1 MQKLFG
7 AQSDEPA
14 QGNNAGALDMIDAL
28 YKIEMHA
35 NILAIREQQRRARFD
50 KSMAQWAQYW
60 PVALGILISLF
71 APQLREFVEAYRPW
85 GLWLSFPMVALAI
98 RPEVHMGSAMAAY
111 LPTALV
117 YLQFPLE
124 GLLAKVALKGHI
136 TVHGVIVQV
145 VFFHG
150 LCIIDLWLL
159 SGGLWQVMHM
169 MGH

>member
-1 MQKLFG
+1 M
-7 AQSDEPA
+7 
-14 QGNNAGALDMIDAL
+14 
-28 YKIEMHA
+28 
-35 NILAIREQQRRARFD
+35 
-50 KSMAQWAQYW
+50 
-60 PVALGILISLF
+60 
-71 APQLREFVEAYRPW
+71 REFVEAYRPW

-98 RPEVHMGSAMAAY
+98 RPEVHMGSTMAAY
-111 LPTALV
+111 LPTVLV

-124 GLLAKVALKGHI
+124 GLLAKVALKDHI

-159 SGGLWQVMHM
+159 SGGIWQVMHM